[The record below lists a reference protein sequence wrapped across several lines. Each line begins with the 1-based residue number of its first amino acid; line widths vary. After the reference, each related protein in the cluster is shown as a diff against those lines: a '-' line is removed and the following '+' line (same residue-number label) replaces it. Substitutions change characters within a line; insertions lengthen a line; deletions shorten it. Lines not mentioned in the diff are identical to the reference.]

1 VTCEKI
7 ITFPEI
13 LISCHYIWYSR
24 EKIRKMELDLGLH
37 KHILTEAG
45 KAAGIL
51 QQKLDQFERY
61 LFVKICHMFS

>member
-1 VTCEKI
+1 
-7 ITFPEI
+7 
-13 LISCHYIWYSR
+13 
-24 EKIRKMELDLGLH
+24 MELDLGLH